1 MSAPRFLASND
12 FARIVRL
19 APLVSIDII
28 VKDPQGYTLLGLRVN
43 EPAKGKYFVP
53 GGVIRKN
60 ETIRDA
66 FARILRRFSGE
77 LRIPAVMSETHPDPS
92 VHNYAHED
100 AGPADPILA
109 AKLERA
115 AHLANENCDRA
126 TARAHKLS
134 AQLRQAQSRINE
146 LELEAD
152 ERAGRLWAEAE
163 TAIAKLQSEANAR
176 IERTK
181 READER
187 IARVEAEADSRLR
200 HLQDELAL
208 AQQLTERAKKGEQT
222 AQDRITR
229 LETEVD
235 ERLSRTWAEFE
246 DRFIRLKAD
255 LAQAKLRADRAEH
268 WLALIR
274 QEIEDRLMPLFTAT
288 HDRMT
293 AAESELNVTL
303 SSDNEH
309 REASEPIS
317 TSNAPNKSDSDFTS
331 PR

>member
-66 FARILRRFSGE
+66 FARILTRFSGE

-126 TARAHKLS
+126 TALAHKLS

-176 IERTK
+176 IERTNGK
-181 READER
+181 RMSASLGWRPRPTVVSVTCKMSSRWHSNLPSVRRRVSRPRKIVSRALRPKWMSASVARGLNLR
-187 IARVEAEADSRLR
+187 IGSSASRL
-200 HLQDELAL
+200 
-208 AQQLTERAKKGEQT
+208 T
-222 AQDRITR
+222 
-229 LETEVD
+229 
-235 ERLSRTWAEFE
+235 S
-246 DRFIRLKAD
+246 
-255 LAQAKLRADRAEH
+255 LR
-268 WLALIR
+268 
-274 QEIEDRLMPLFTAT
+274 PSF
-288 HDRMT
+288 
-293 AAESELNVTL
+293 
-303 SSDNEH
+303 
-309 REASEPIS
+309 
-317 TSNAPNKSDSDFTS
+317 
-331 PR
+331 